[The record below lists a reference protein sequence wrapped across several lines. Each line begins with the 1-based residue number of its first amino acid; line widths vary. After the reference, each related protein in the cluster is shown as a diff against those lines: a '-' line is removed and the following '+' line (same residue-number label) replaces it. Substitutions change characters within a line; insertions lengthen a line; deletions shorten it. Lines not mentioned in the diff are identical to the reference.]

1 MEGITCS
8 GWQEIYGQERAIS
21 FLREGL
27 RRGDTP
33 HALLFSGPRGVG
45 KFSTALLFAAA
56 ALCPQGEPD
65 GCASCRKVAAGV
77 HPDLHVLEPEGL
89 SIRVEQVRRL
99 EAELSG
105 KAVESTSKAVIV
117 DEADAMTREAANAFL
132 KTLEEP
138 SPHTYIVL
146 VCESKEN
153 LLATVV
159 SRCREIRFTAL
170 GRRDL
175 ERFLVEREGLRE
187 EEARRMARR
196 SGGVFGRALLW
207 ARRPEL
213 ASHWRRG
220 VELAASLRR
229 LSLLEALEVVEECR
243 GDWQKMEAGAGEE
256 ELEAYFRALDKR
268 AAELLRK
275 RWENRKAQETRKAR
289 RRAAHDLLDGMAS
302 FYRDIMLLNLVEEEG
317 EEIADGNLFNP
328 ERRKELEREALHV
341 GAERA
346 RACLGILHEVG
357 KALEANVDEKL
368 LLHGLVLQLRKA
380 T

>member
-8 GWQEIYGQERAIS
+8 GWDEIYGQEKTVS
-21 FLREGL
+21 LLRSGL
-27 RRGDTP
+27 RRGDLP
-33 HALLFSGPRGVG
+33 HALLFTGPRGVG
-45 KFSTALLFAAA
+45 KFSTALLFAAG
-56 ALCPQGEPD
+56 ALCPHGEPD
-65 GCASCRKVAAGV
+65 GCVSCRKVAAGV

-89 SIRVEQVRRL
+89 SIKVEQVRGL

-105 KAVESTSKAVIV
+105 KALESPCKVAII
-117 DEADAMTREAANAFL
+117 DDADVMTREAANAFL

-138 SPHTYIVL
+138 GPGTYIVL

-153 LLATVV
+153 LLPTVV
-159 SRCREIRFTAL
+159 SRCREVRFTSL
-170 GRRDL
+170 GRKDL

-187 EEARRMARR
+187 EEAQRTAKR
-196 SGGVFGRALLW
+196 SGGVFGRALMW

-213 ASHWRRG
+213 AAHWRRG

-229 LSLLEALEVVEECR
+229 LSLLEALEVVEDCR
-243 GDWQKMEAGAGEE
+243 EAWQRMEIGGGEE
-256 ELEAYFRALDKR
+256 ELEAYVRALDSK
-268 AAELLRK
+268 AGEQLRK
-275 RWENRKAQETRKAR
+275 RWEGRKSQETRKAR

-302 FYRDIMLLNLVEEEG
+302 FYRDIMLLDLMGEEG
-317 EEIADGNLFNP
+317 EEIADEALFNP
-328 ERRKELEREALHV
+328 ELRKELEREALHV

-346 RACLGILHEVG
+346 RVCLGVLHEAG

-368 LLHGLVLQLRKA
+368 LLHGLILQLRAA

>member
-8 GWQEIYGQERAIS
+8 GWGEIYGQEKAVS
-21 FLREGL
+21 LLRDGL
-27 RRGDTP
+27 RRGDLP
-33 HALLFSGPRGVG
+33 HALLFTGPRGVG
-45 KFSTALLFAAA
+45 KFSAALLFAAA
-56 ALCPQGEPD
+56 VLCPRGEPD
-65 GCASCRKVAAGV
+65 GCPSCRKVAAGV

-89 SIRVEQVRRL
+89 SVKVEQVRGL
-99 EAELSG
+99 DAELSA
-105 KAVESTSKAVIV
+105 KALESSCKVAII

-138 SPHTYIVL
+138 APGTYVVL

-153 LLATVV
+153 LLPTVL
-159 SRCREIRFTAL
+159 SRCREVRFTSL

-175 ERFLVEREGLRE
+175 ERFLVEREGLPE
-187 EEARRMARR
+187 EEAQGMARR
-196 SGGVFGRALLW
+196 SGGIFGRALLW

-213 ASHWRRG
+213 AAHWRRG

-229 LSLLEALEVVEECR
+229 LSLLEALDAVEDCR
-243 GDWQKMEAGAGEE
+243 ATWQKMEIGGGEE
-256 ELEAYFRALDKR
+256 ELEKYLRALDRK
-268 AAELLRK
+268 AGEQLRK
-275 RWENRKAQETRKAR
+275 RWEGKRAQETRRAR

-317 EEIADGNLFNP
+317 EEIEDTALFNP

-346 RACLGILHEVG
+346 RMCLEILHEAG

-368 LLHGLVLQLRKA
+368 LLHGLILRLRGA

>member
-8 GWQEIYGQERAIS
+8 GWQEIYGQEKAIS
-21 FLREGL
+21 LLRAGL
-27 RRGDTP
+27 RRGDIP
-33 HALLFSGPRGVG
+33 HALLFTGPSGVG
-45 KFSTALLFAAA
+45 KFGTALLFAAA
-56 ALCPQGEPD
+56 ALCTSGEPD

-77 HPDLHVLEPEGL
+77 HPDLHVLEPEGF
-89 SIRVEQVRRL
+89 SIKVEAVRKL

-105 KAVESTSKAVIV
+105 KAVESAAKAVII
-117 DEADAMTREAANAFL
+117 DEADAMTHEAANAFL

-138 SPHTYIVL
+138 TPDTYIVL

-153 LLATVV
+153 LLPTVV
-159 SRCREIRFTAL
+159 SRCREVRFTAL
-170 GRRDL
+170 GQRDL
-175 ERFLVEREGLRE
+175 ERFLVEREGLQE
-187 EEARRMARR
+187 EEARKMARR

-213 ASHWRRG
+213 AAHWRRG
-220 VELAASLRR
+220 VGLAASLRR
-229 LSLLEALEVVEECR
+229 LSLLEALEIVEECR
-243 GDWQKMEAGAGEE
+243 GDWEKMEAKGGGG
-256 ELEAYFRALDKR
+256 ELEAYTRALDKR
-268 AAELLRK
+268 AAEQLRK
-275 RWENRKAQETRKAR
+275 RWEGRKAQEMRKAR

-302 FYRDIMLLNLVEEEG
+302 FYRDIMLLNLIEEEG
-317 EEIADGNLFNP
+317 LGVEDEVLFNP

-346 RACLGILHEVG
+346 RACLGILHEAG

-368 LLHGLVLQLRKA
+368 LLHGLILQLRKA